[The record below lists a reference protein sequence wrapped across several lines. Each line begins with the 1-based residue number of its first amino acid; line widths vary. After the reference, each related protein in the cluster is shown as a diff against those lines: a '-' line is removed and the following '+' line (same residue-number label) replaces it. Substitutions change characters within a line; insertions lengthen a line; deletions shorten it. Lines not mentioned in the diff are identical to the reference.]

1 MLPYMAQGANS
12 ALEDAAVLGTLIA
25 RAQGKSDLPALLHIY
40 QHLRKPRSLAM
51 VKGSL
56 RQVKRHTSIVS
67 TAGPLI
73 MAYRDISTIFETV

>member
-25 RAQGKSDLPALLHIY
+25 KAHDKSDLPAPLQLY

-56 RQVKRHTSIVS
+56 RQVI
-67 TAGPLI
+67 
-73 MAYRDISTIFETV
+73 AY